1 MIDYSKISFPLNET
15 QIENEINSIISNEL
29 SAEQRSTTLRQLLH
43 SIDNTTLEGS
53 DTDERVIE
61 LCNKSKRF
69 CNPDK
74 NILPVAA
81 VCVYPTFVSLVKQ
94 QLKGTG
100 IHTASVAGAF
110 PSGQSPL
117 HVKLAEI
124 DFAIEQGADEI
135 DMVIS
140 RGAMLQGD
148 YQQVYD
154 EICAIRE
161 LCCDVHLK
169 VILETGELLT
179 PDLIYRASKMAIDAG
194 ADFIKTSTGKISVGA
209 TYQAAYVMLTAIAEN
224 LKETQKMVGFKAAGG
239 VSTVEQAIGYSQ
251 LFKKIVGE
259 KYFSNQWFRIGTS
272 RLTEKIYNEILA
284 IS

>member
-1 MIDYSKISFPLNET
+1 MKEYEEIFFPLDEK
-15 QIENEINSIISNEL
+15 QIQNEIEKIIAVHPENRGE
-29 SAEQRSTTLRQLLH
+29 TLRKLLH

-53 DTDERVIE
+53 DTDQRVIE
-61 LCNKSKRF
+61 LCNKSKHF
-69 CNPDK
+69 ADPAK

-81 VCVYPTFVSLVKQ
+81 VCVYPTFAALVKKE
-94 QLKGTG
+94 LKDTG
-100 IHTASVAGAF
+100 IKTACVAGAF

-124 DFAIEQGADEI
+124 DYAVEQGADEI

-154 EICAIRE
+154 EIAAIRE
-161 LCCDVHLK
+161 LCCEVHLK
-169 VILETGELLT
+169 VILETGELQT

-209 TYQAAYVMLTAIAEN
+209 TYQAAFVMLTAIAEN
-224 LKETQKMVGFKAAGG
+224 IGETKKMVGFKAAGG
-239 VSTVEQAIGYSQ
+239 VSTIEQAENYAK

-259 KYFSNQWFRIGTS
+259 KYFNNKYFRIGTS
-272 RLTEKIYNEILA
+272 RLTEKIYNEILS
-284 IS
+284 I

>member
-1 MIDYSKISFPLNET
+1 MIDYSEISFPLNET
-15 QIENEINSIISNEL
+15 QIEKEINSIISNEL
-29 SAEQRSTTLRQLLH
+29 SAEQRTATMRQILH

-53 DTDERVIE
+53 DTDERVKE

-69 CNPDK
+69 CNPEK

-81 VCVYPTFVSLVKQ
+81 VCVYPTFVSLVKE

-100 IHTASVAGAF
+100 INTASVAGAF

-117 HVKLAEI
+117 HIKLAEI
-124 DFAIEQGADEI
+124 DYAIEQGADEI

-140 RGAMLQGD
+140 RGAFLQGD
-148 YQQVYD
+148 YDQVFD
-154 EICAIRE
+154 EIAAIRE

-169 VILETGELLT
+169 VILETGELQT
-179 PDLIYRASKMAIDAG
+179 PDNIYRASKMAIDAG

-224 LKETQKMVGFKAAGG
+224 LRDTQKMVGFKAAGG
-239 VSTVEQAIGYSQ
+239 VSTVEHALAYAQ
-251 LFKKIVGE
+251 LFKKLVGE
-259 KYFSNQWFRIGTS
+259 KYFSNQWFRVGTS
-272 RLTEKIYNEILA
+272 RLTEKIYNEIL
-284 IS
+284 

>member
-1 MIDYSKISFPLNET
+1 MIDYSEISFPLNET

-29 SAEQRSTTLRQLLH
+29 SAEQRTATLRQILH

-69 CNPDK
+69 CNPEK

-81 VCVYPTFVSLVKQ
+81 VCVYPTFVSLVKE

-100 IHTASVAGAF
+100 INTASVAGAF

-117 HVKLAEI
+117 HIKLAEI
-124 DFAIEQGADEI
+124 DYAIEQGADEI

-140 RGAMLQGD
+140 RGAFLQGD
-148 YQQVYD
+148 YDQVFD
-154 EICAIRE
+154 EIAAIRE

-169 VILETGELLT
+169 VILETGELHT
-179 PDLIYRASKMAIDAG
+179 PDNIYRASKMAIDAG

-224 LKETQKMVGFKAAGG
+224 LRDTQKMVGFKAAGG
-239 VSTVEQAIGYSQ
+239 VSTVEHALAYAQ
-251 LFKKIVGE
+251 LFKKLVGE
-259 KYFSNQWFRIGTS
+259 KYFSNQWFRVGTS
-272 RLTEKIYNEILA
+272 RLTEKIYNEIL
-284 IS
+284 

>member
-1 MIDYSKISFPLNET
+1 MEDYGKLRFPLNEA
-15 QIENEINSIISNEL
+15 QIENEIQNIIKKEL
-29 SAEQRSTTLRQLLH
+29 TSTQHTETLRLLLH
-43 SIDNTTLEGS
+43 SIDNTTLEGN
-53 DTDERVIE
+53 DTDEHVIE

-69 CNPDK
+69 CDTEK

-94 QLKGTG
+94 QLKDTG
-100 IHTASVAGAF
+100 INTASVAGAF

-117 HVKLAEI
+117 RVKLAEI
-124 DFAIEQGADEI
+124 DYAIEQGADEI

-140 RGAMLQGD
+140 RGAFLQGD
-148 YQQVYD
+148 YQQVFD

-169 VILETGELLT
+169 VILETGELQT
-179 PDLIYRASKMAIDAG
+179 PDNIYRASKMAVDAG

-224 LKETQKMVGFKAAGG
+224 LRDTKKIVGFKAAGG
-239 VSTVEQAIGYSQ
+239 VSTIEQAIAYAEM
-251 LFKKIVGE
+251 FKKIVGE
-259 KYFSNQWFRIGTS
+259 KYFNNQWFRIGTS
-272 RLTEKIYNEILA
+272 RLTEKIYNEILHN
-284 IS
+284 

>member
-1 MIDYSKISFPLNET
+1 MEQYKKATFPLQPAEIDKE
-15 QIENEINSIISNEL
+15 IEKII
-29 SAEQRSTTLRQLLH
+29 AEQPADRGAVLRQLLH

-69 CNPDK
+69 CNPEK

-81 VCVYPTFVSLVKQ
+81 VCVYPTFVSLVKE
-94 QLKGTG
+94 QLKCTG
-100 IHTASVAGAF
+100 INTASVAGAF

-140 RGAMLQGD
+140 RGAFLQGD
-148 YQQVYD
+148 YQQVFD

-169 VILETGELLT
+169 VILETGELQT
-179 PDLIYRASKMAIDAG
+179 PDNIYRASKMAIDAG

-224 LKETQKMVGFKAAGG
+224 FRDTQKMVGFKAAGG
-239 VSTVEQAIGYSQ
+239 VSTVEHALAYAQ

-272 RLTEKIYNEILA
+272 RLTEKIYNEIL
-284 IS
+284 

>member
-1 MIDYSKISFPLNET
+1 MEDYGKLRFPLNEA
-15 QIENEINSIISNEL
+15 QIETEIQNIIKKEL
-29 SAEQRSTTLRQLLH
+29 TSTQHTETLRLLLH
-43 SIDNTTLEGS
+43 SIDNTTLEGN
-53 DTDERVIE
+53 DTDEHVIE

-69 CNPDK
+69 CDTEK

-94 QLKGTG
+94 QLKDTG
-100 IHTASVAGAF
+100 INTASVAGAF

-117 HVKLAEI
+117 RVKLAEI
-124 DFAIEQGADEI
+124 DYAIEQGADEI

-140 RGAMLQGD
+140 RGAFLQGD
-148 YQQVYD
+148 YQQVFD

-169 VILETGELLT
+169 VILETGELQT
-179 PDLIYRASKMAIDAG
+179 PDNIYRASKMAVDAG

-224 LKETQKMVGFKAAGG
+224 LRDTKKIVGFKAAGG
-239 VSTVEQAIGYSQ
+239 VSTIEQAIAYAEM
-251 LFKKIVGE
+251 FKKIVGE
-259 KYFSNQWFRIGTS
+259 KYFNNQWFRIGTS
-272 RLTEKIYNEILA
+272 RLTEKIYNEILHN
-284 IS
+284 

>member
-1 MIDYSKISFPLNET
+1 MEQYKNATFPLQPAEIDKE
-15 QIENEINSIISNEL
+15 IEKIV
-29 SAEQRSTTLRQLLH
+29 AEQPADRGAVLRQLLH
-43 SIDNTTLEGS
+43 SIDNTALEGS
-53 DTDERVIE
+53 DTDQHVIE

-81 VCVYPTFVSLVKQ
+81 VCVYPTFVSLVKK

-100 IHTASVAGAF
+100 INTASVAGAF

-224 LKETQKMVGFKAAGG
+224 LKETKKMVGFKAAGG

>member
-1 MIDYSKISFPLNET
+1 MIDYSEISFPLNET

-29 SAEQRSTTLRQLLH
+29 SAEQRTATLRQILH

-69 CNPDK
+69 CNPEK

-81 VCVYPTFVSLVKQ
+81 VCVYPTFVSLVKE

-100 IHTASVAGAF
+100 INTASVAGAF

-117 HVKLAEI
+117 HIKLAEI
-124 DFAIEQGADEI
+124 DYAIEQGADEI

-140 RGAMLQGD
+140 RGAFLQGD
-148 YQQVYD
+148 YDQVFD
-154 EICAIRE
+154 EIAAIRE

-169 VILETGELLT
+169 VILETGELQT
-179 PDLIYRASKMAIDAG
+179 PDNIYRASKMAIDAG

-224 LKETQKMVGFKAAGG
+224 LRDTHKMVGFKAAGG
-239 VSTVEQAIGYSQ
+239 VSTVEHALAYAQ

-272 RLTEKIYNEILA
+272 RLTEKIFNEIL
-284 IS
+284 

>member
-1 MIDYSKISFPLNET
+1 MIDYSEISFPLNET
-15 QIENEINSIISNEL
+15 QIEKEINSIISNEL
-29 SAEQRSTTLRQLLH
+29 SAEQRTATMRQILH

-53 DTDERVIE
+53 DTDERVKE

-69 CNPDK
+69 CNPEK

-81 VCVYPTFVSLVKQ
+81 VCVYPTFVSLVKE

-100 IHTASVAGAF
+100 INTASVAGAF

-117 HVKLAEI
+117 HIKLAEI
-124 DFAIEQGADEI
+124 DYAIEQGADEI

-140 RGAMLQGD
+140 RGAFLQGD
-148 YQQVYD
+148 YDQVFD
-154 EICAIRE
+154 EIAAIRE

-169 VILETGELLT
+169 VILETGELQT
-179 PDLIYRASKMAIDAG
+179 PDNIYRASKMAIDAG

-224 LKETQKMVGFKAAGG
+224 LRDTQKMVGFKAAGG
-239 VSTVEQAIGYSQ
+239 VSTVEHALAYAQ

-259 KYFSNQWFRIGTS
+259 KYFSNQWFRVGTS
-272 RLTEKIYNEILA
+272 RLTEKIYNEIL
-284 IS
+284 

>member
-1 MIDYSKISFPLNET
+1 MIEMG
-15 QIENEINSIISNEL
+15 
-29 SAEQRSTTLRQLLH
+29 
-43 SIDNTTLEGS
+43 IDVWQ
-53 DTDERVIE
+53 VIE

-69 CNPDK
+69 ADPAK

-81 VCVYPTFVSLVKQ
+81 ICVYPTFASLVKKE
-94 QLKGTG
+94 LKGTG
-100 IHTASVAGAF
+100 INTACVAGAF

-124 DFAIEQGADEI
+124 DYAIEQGADEI

-154 EICAIRE
+154 EIAAIRE
-161 LCCDVHLK
+161 LCCNVHLK
-169 VILETGELLT
+169 VILETGELQT

-224 LKETQKMVGFKAAGG
+224 LKETKKMVGFKAAGG
-239 VSTVEQAIGYSQ
+239 VSTVEQAIAYAQ
-251 LFKKIVGE
+251 MFKKIVGE

-284 IS
+284 I

>member
-1 MIDYSKISFPLNET
+1 MIDYSEISFPLNET

-29 SAEQRSTTLRQLLH
+29 SNEQRATTLRQILH

-69 CNPDK
+69 CNPEK

-81 VCVYPTFVSLVKQ
+81 VCVYPTFVSLVKE

-100 IHTASVAGAF
+100 INTASVAGAF

-117 HVKLAEI
+117 HIKLAEI
-124 DFAIEQGADEI
+124 DYAIEQGADEI
-135 DMVIS
+135 DMVIL
-140 RGAMLQGD
+140 RGAFLQGD
-148 YQQVYD
+148 YDQVFD
-154 EICAIRE
+154 EIAAIRE

-169 VILETGELLT
+169 VILETGELQT
-179 PDLIYRASKMAIDAG
+179 PDNIYRVSKMAIDAG

-224 LKETQKMVGFKAAGG
+224 LRDTHKMVGFKAAGG
-239 VSTVEQAIGYSQ
+239 VSTVEHALAYAQ
-251 LFKKIVGE
+251 LFKKLVGE

-272 RLTEKIYNEILA
+272 RLTEKIFNEIL
-284 IS
+284 

>member
-15 QIENEINSIISNEL
+15 QIEKEINSIISNEL
-29 SAEQRSTTLRQLLH
+29 SAEQRSATLRQLLH

-69 CNPDK
+69 CNLDK

-81 VCVYPTFVSLVKQ
+81 VCVYPTFVSLVKK

-100 IHTASVAGAF
+100 INTASVAGAF

-154 EICAIRE
+154 EIAAIRE

-169 VILETGELLT
+169 VILETGELQT

-224 LKETQKMVGFKAAGG
+224 LKETKKMVGFKAAGG
-239 VSTVEQAIGYSQ
+239 VSTVEQAIAYAQ

-284 IS
+284 I